1 MLNRLKNKK
10 FFILFLF
17 LLNIPNCVF
26 AANNLPKGCAKWPY
40 SKVIAKS
47 NPYLPSIRLELE
59 NKVVSEELVIA
70 VITAESCFQPEA
82 LSKAGALGL
91 MQLMPATAKRFGVTN
106 RLQAKENIKGGIGY
120 LNFLMHK
127 FKKLEHVIA
136 GYNAGEGAVM
146 KYDGV
151 PPYRETQQYLVN
163 VLHVYNK
170 LISQNKKKM
179 KPKSESKTSQNLL
192 SSTIPVELVNT
203 PPVSSSNG
211 FVKWKVS
218 PMKAAINGFK

>member
-10 FFILFLF
+10 FFLLLILIIT
-17 LLNIPNCVF
+17 IPNCLV
-26 AANNLPKGCAKWPY
+26 AATKIPKGCAKWPY
-40 SKVIAKS
+40 NKVVAKA
-47 NPYLPSIRLELE
+47 NPYLPSIKLEIA
-59 NKVVSEELVIA
+59 NKVVSKELVIA
-70 VITAESCFQPEA
+70 VITAESCFQPDA

-146 KYDGV
+146 KYHGV

-170 LISQNKKKM
+170 LLSHNKKKI
-179 KPKSESKTSQNLL
+179 KPKSKSRTHQNLP
-192 SSTIPVELVNT
+192 SSTTPVELVNT
-203 PPVSSSNG
+203 QPVSSTNG